1 MSRQSSAATHTNS
14 HIMPEDNSHL
24 DEFLADLSPDELR
37 YVADASKRMCD
48 AEHEDKEAS
57 DNDMA
62 PEPEEET
69 YTFED

>member
-1 MSRQSSAATHTNS
+1 
-14 HIMPEDNSHL
+14 MPADNSHL

-48 AEHEDKEAS
+48 AEHEADPADAVE
-57 DNDMA
+57 DMGEK
-62 PEPEEET
+62 PENET